1 MLESVLRHLK
11 NWFLVPDGIH
21 HGTFVVKEGCIALP
35 FLHEGQYYRIVGS
48 VFNDG
53 LHKYG
58 AEAFVDVPFSGNPL
72 KEETFVGTV
81 WALAIPKAVEDIAT
95 DVEEWNTKNAAKI
108 NSPFQSESFE
118 NYSYT
123 KASAQNGGAVTWESA
138 FRSRLNP
145 YRKMREL

>member
-1 MLESVLRHLK
+1 MLEAVLRHLK
-11 NWFLVPDGIH
+11 NWFLVPNGIH
-21 HGTFVVKEGCIALP
+21 AGTFVVEGGSIALP
-35 FLHEGQYYRIVGS
+35 FLQDGQYYRIVGS
-48 VFNDG
+48 ALNDG

-58 AEAFVDVPFSGNPL
+58 DGNQL
-72 KEETFVGTV
+72 TNERFCGAI
-81 WALAIPKAVEDIAT
+81 WALAIPSDI
-95 DVEEWNTKNAAKI
+95 VSLSEEVKEWNDKNASKVT
-108 NSPFQSESFE
+108 SPFQSESFE

>member
-1 MLESVLRHLK
+1 MLEAVLRHLK
-11 NWFLVPDGIH
+11 NWFLVPNGIH
-21 HGTFVVKEGCIALP
+21 AGTFVVEGGSIALP
-35 FLHEGQYYRIVGS
+35 FLQEGQYYRIVGS

-53 LHKYG
+53 LHKYVS
-58 AEAFVDVPFSGNPL
+58 EAYENVPFRGAPL
-72 KEETFVGTV
+72 KDEIFCGSV
-81 WALAIPKAVEDIAT
+81 WALAVPKAVEDIAT